1 LLRTGT
7 THIFALFKINLN
19 KQIVEN
25 PRNVAQMKPGDIAI
39 ITGFTDDVIS
49 VKLMEMGC
57 LPGIPVRFNFT
68 APFGDPVCISV
79 SGYELSLRLEEAA
92 TISILN

>member
-1 LLRTGT
+1 MVQTP
-7 THIFALFKINLN
+7 K
-19 KQIVEN
+19 
-25 PRNVAQMKPGDIAI
+25 NVSEMKPGEIGIIA
-39 ITGFTDDVIS
+39 GFTDDYLS

-92 TISILN
+92 AISIVN

>member
-1 LLRTGT
+1 MT
-7 THIFALFKINLN
+7 
-19 KQIVEN
+19 EN
-25 PRNVAQMKPGDIAI
+25 PKNVSEMKPGEIGI
-39 ITGFTDDVIS
+39 ISGFTDEYLS

-92 TISILN
+92 TISIVN

>member
-1 LLRTGT
+1 MR
-7 THIFALFKINLN
+7 
-19 KQIVEN
+19 QS
-25 PRNVAQMKPGDIAI
+25 PQNVAQMKPGDVGV
-39 ITGFTDDVIS
+39 ITGFTDDLIS

-57 LPGIPVRFNFT
+57 LPGVPIRFNFT